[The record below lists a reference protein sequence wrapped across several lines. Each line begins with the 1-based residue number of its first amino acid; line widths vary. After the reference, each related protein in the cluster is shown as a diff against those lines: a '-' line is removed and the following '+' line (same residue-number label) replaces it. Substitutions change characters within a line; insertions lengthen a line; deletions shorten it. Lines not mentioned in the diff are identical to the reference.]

1 MKKLS
6 MLLLV
11 GLMFSCGLTPSEPIR
26 PEETLTTK
34 CSSLSGLEETLRNFN
49 ERKITSFIEDGK
61 DETFK
66 FTSFTFNFQ
75 SNGQLVA
82 TSEGQTF
89 NGTYRVFCDD
99 GKLELSMSFPANSP
113 LRKLNDD
120 WYFLSQ
126 SGKSLLF
133 EDDGDQLT
141 IQ

>member
-6 MLLLV
+6 LLLLV
-11 GLMFSCGLTPSEPIR
+11 GLMFSCGLTPSEPIL

-34 CSSLSGLEETLRNFN
+34 CSSLSGLVETLKDSDDW
-49 ERKITSFIEDGK
+49 KITSFIEDGK

-66 FTSFTFNFQ
+66 FTLFTFNFQ

-82 TSEGQTF
+82 TSDGQTV

-99 GKLELSMSFPANSP
+99 GKLEMSMSFSADSP
-113 LRKLNDD
+113 LRELNDD

-126 SGKSLLF
+126 SGRCLLF

-141 IQ
+141 IE